1 MTPTTSLIPVQS
13 AADRAASGEPVPQPP
28 APSAISAACRHLLS
42 KGMFVT
48 GMVDPAEVGM
58 SDGHCWC
65 NKTQHA
71 LGPDDGLVARHK
83 CIVGR
88 RCYEPR

>member
-1 MTPTTSLIPVQS
+1 MTPTPSQAAEQS
-13 AADRAASGEPVPQPP
+13 TADFASSGETLSQPAAS
-28 APSAISAACRHLLS
+28 SAGSAACRHLLS
-42 KGMFVT
+42 KGMFVS

-71 LGPDDGLVARHK
+71 LGPDDGLVGRHK
-83 CIVGR
+83 CIIGR

>member
-1 MTPTTSLIPVQS
+1 MTPTTSQIPEQL
-13 AADRAASGEPVPQPP
+13 AAELASSGETLSQPA
-28 APSAISAACRHLLS
+28 APSGGSAACRHLLS
-42 KGMFVT
+42 KGMFVS
-48 GMVDPAEVGM
+48 GMVDPAEIGM

-83 CIVGR
+83 CIFGR
-88 RCYEPR
+88 RCFEPR

>member
-1 MTPTTSLIPVQS
+1 MTPTPSQTTDQAAAPSSTGEPLSPS
-13 AADRAASGEPVPQPP
+13 APAAS
-28 APSAISAACRHLLS
+28 SAACRHLLS
-42 KGMFVT
+42 KGMFVS
-48 GMVDPAEVGM
+48 GMIDPAEVGM

-83 CIVGR
+83 CIIGR

>member
-1 MTPTTSLIPVQS
+1 MTPITSHPADTAS
-13 AADRAASGEPVPQPP
+13 AAEPLSQPAATAAAG
-28 APSAISAACRHLLS
+28 SAACRHLLS
-42 KGMFVT
+42 KGMFVS

-65 NKTQHA
+65 NMTQHA
-71 LGPDDGLVARHK
+71 LGPDDGLVARQK
-83 CIVGR
+83 CMLGR

>member
-1 MTPTTSLIPVQS
+1 MTPTTSQVAEQLAAEPSS
-13 AADRAASGEPVPQPP
+13 AGEPRTQPAAS
-28 APSAISAACRHLLS
+28 SAGSAACRHLLS
-42 KGMFVT
+42 KGMFVS
-48 GMVDPAEVGM
+48 GMIDPAEVGM

>member
-1 MTPTTSLIPVQS
+1 MTPTPSQPAEIAS
-13 AADRAASGEPVPQPP
+13 SGEPLPQ
-28 APSAISAACRHLLS
+28 AAGVSASPAACRHLLS
-42 KGMFVT
+42 KGMFVS

-65 NKTQHA
+65 NMTQHA
-71 LGPDDGLVARHK
+71 LGPDDGLVGRHM
-83 CIVGR
+83 CVAGR